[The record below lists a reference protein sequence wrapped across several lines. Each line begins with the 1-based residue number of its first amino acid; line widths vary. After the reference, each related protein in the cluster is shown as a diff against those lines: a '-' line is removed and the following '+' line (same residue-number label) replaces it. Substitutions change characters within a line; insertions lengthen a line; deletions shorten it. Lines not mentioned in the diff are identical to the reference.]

1 MTFTFTGKA
10 GTKIVPEKTLT
21 SRRRSLRRR
30 KLQKYDDIKANPR
43 VLEAGLSSV
52 DPITLNSRWSDTYFS
67 NGNPLVLELGC
78 GKGDY
83 TVNLAR
89 RHRDRNFIGI
99 DVKGDRIWYGAET
112 VNGENIRNALF
123 LRMQINHLE
132 HYFPEKSVSEMWI
145 TFPDPHLKQPT
156 RNARKRLTSPEFL
169 ERYRRV
175 LAEDHFLHLKTDCA
189 ELYEY
194 SLESLLAEGGTVH
207 FHSDDIHSSGA
218 AGDCVDIS
226 TAYERIY
233 RYIRFSM

>member
-1 MTFTFTGKA
+1 M
-10 GTKIVPEKTLT
+10 
-21 SRRRSLRRR
+21 RRR
-30 KLQKYDDIKANPR
+30 KLQRYDDIKANPR
-43 VLEAGLSSV
+43 VLEARLATV
-52 DPITLNSRWSDTYFS
+52 DPITLSSRWDGALFG

-89 RHRDRNFIGI
+89 RNSERNFIGI
-99 DVKGDRIWYGAET
+99 DVKGDRIWYGAEIIHA
-112 VNGENIRNALF
+112 ENIPNALF
-123 LRMQINHLE
+123 LRMQINHLA
-132 HYFPEKSVSEMWI
+132 HYIPEKSVSEIWI

-175 LAEDHFLHLKTDCA
+175 LAEDHILHLKTDCA

-194 SLESLLAEGGTVH
+194 TLESLLAEGGTVH
-207 FHSDDIHSSGA
+207 FHSGDLYSSGA
-218 AGDCVDIS
+218 SGDCVDIS

-233 RYIRFSM
+233 RSRGLPIRYIRFSL